1 MGPTLKRRK
10 IIDTTASRRA
20 FSQSIGAFSKVTKA
34 NATELGKRTKA
45 ITVKS
50 AYDSDSE
57 LEHKKPSRNV
67 PIKQSKK
74 RRRDEDTEDTRAGGL
89 DDRSINTV
97 PTSVCVDD
105 KSRLPNNQP
114 PSTPTKPRKK
124 AKIASRTAITDT
136 PTKGARTF
144 LESFALSSPQSKGS
158 SSPALQSSSPLP
170 ICSNSSRMSSN
181 KESLDPGL
189 QDLADLHNA
198 FVNALALYYA
208 HNGTSSPADL
218 RQLIPSIE
226 RRWGRRRISTEDI
239 QRVLGIRLYDCKAS
253 DAGSCLSLVDY
264 GKSKICVEFYSQS
277 DSGFP
282 VEALRTHFPKKIE
295 QLKELGKEWPL
306 APIAQLESKQHAQ
319 SKGAQR
325 LAEIRAVAVKARP
338 ATAPPKPK
346 EESEDALVSKLGNR
360 AASLV
365 DRIREKEAY
374 AAHLPAP
381 PTAEALARRA
391 ALMRLEE
398 IIPVLEILSGSSST
412 SVASKNLYSSSSSQA
427 SLDALMRPSLSGL
440 GASLGI
446 ATVAPAKVVSF
457 TLGTIVQHVQNSLKH
472 PVAREEAERCI
483 RLLAKEVMPQWV
495 GIREVG
501 RVVGITF
508 RGKVS
513 RAVWTE
519 RLQELMECA

>member
-34 NATELGKRTKA
+34 NAIGSEKRTKA
-45 ITVKS
+45 VTVKS

-57 LEHKKPSRNV
+57 LEHKKPCA
-67 PIKQSKK
+67 PIKHSKK
-74 RRRDEDTEDTRAGGL
+74 RRREEDAEDTRAGSL

-97 PTSVCVDD
+97 PTSIHADG
-105 KSRLPNNQP
+105 KLRLPNNRP
-114 PSTPTKPRKK
+114 PLTPTKSRKK
-124 AKIASRTAITDT
+124 AKIVSRTAITET

-144 LESFALSSPQSKGS
+144 LESFAISSPQSKRS

-170 ICSNSSRMSSN
+170 VYSNSSRTSIN
-181 KESLDPGL
+181 EKSLDPEL
-189 QDLADLHNA
+189 QDLVDLHNA
-198 FVNALALYYA
+198 FINALSLYYA

-226 RRWGRRRISTEDI
+226 RRWGRRRVRTDDI
-239 QRVLGIRLYDCKAS
+239 QRVLGIQLYDCKAS

-277 DSGFP
+277 DSGLP
-282 VEALRTHFPKKIE
+282 VEALRTTFPHKLE
-295 QLKELGKEWPL
+295 QLNRLGEEWPL
-306 APIAQLESKQHAQ
+306 APISQLESERHTQ

-325 LAEIRAVAVKARP
+325 LAEIRAVAVKVQP
-338 ATAPPKPK
+338 ATALLKPK
-346 EESEDALVSKLGNR
+346 EEQEDASVSKLGNR
-360 AASLV
+360 AASLAN
-365 DRIREKEAY
+365 RIRDKEAY
-374 AAHLPAP
+374 AANLPAP
-381 PTAEALARRA
+381 PSAEALARRA

-412 SVASKNLYSSSSSQA
+412 SVASKNLYSSLSSQA
-427 SLDALMRPSLSGL
+427 SLDALMKPSLSGL

-446 ATVAPAKVVSF
+446 ATAAPAKVVSF
-457 TLGTIVQHVQNSLKH
+457 TLGTIIQHVQNSLKH
-472 PVAREEAERCI
+472 PIAREEAERCI
-483 RLLAKEVMPQWV
+483 RLLAKEAMPQWV

-501 RVVGITF
+501 KVVGITF

-519 RLQELMECA
+519 RLQELIERA